1 MNLTLD
7 EALAL
12 IERQR
17 VRLEHLERVLAANNI
32 QVADTTAPPAARESY
47 FPTLQLEEPPP
58 KQPRKVQA
66 RAALEDMPRVLE
78 QLTATWGTEAFDRFA
93 QRLII
98 DERGN
103 RQGFSEPVMEEL
115 LMLARLSR
123 GRALLMGVGPATH
136 PAGPFR
142 RSA

>member
-1 MNLTLD
+1 MNLSLD

-12 IERQR
+12 IDRQR
-17 VRLEHLERVLAANNI
+17 TRIEHLERVLAANNI
-32 QVADTTAPPAARESY
+32 HVADAAAPTAAREGY

-58 KQPRKVQA
+58 RQPRKVQA
-66 RAALEDMPRVLE
+66 RAAVEDMPRVLE
-78 QLTATWGTEAFDRFA
+78 QLTATWGTEAFDRLA

-103 RQGFSEPVMEEL
+103 RQGFSEAVMEEL
-115 LMLARLSR
+115 MMLARLSR
-123 GRALLMGVGPATH
+123 GRALLMGVGPATT
-136 PAGPFR
+136 PTGLQR